1 MKLKIL
7 LTLNVLLL
15 TVVVFSFIS
24 LRSGTGEVQYMKDH
38 YETKYEIMSSYIL
51 NMNKGLSIEEFI
63 SKHSLDS
70 QPEEVTDHIIVD
82 HVYFFFNDDQLV
94 GVE

>member
-1 MKLKIL
+1 LKLKISL
-7 LTLNVLLL
+7 ALNVLLL
-15 TVVVFSFIS
+15 IVVALFFIL
-24 LRSGTGEVQYMKDH
+24 LRSGTGEVQYMKEH
-38 YETKYEIMSSYIL
+38 YETKYEVMSSYIL
-51 NMNKGLSIEEFI
+51 NMNKGLSIEAFI

-82 HVYFFFNDDQLV
+82 HVYFFFKDDQLV

>member
-1 MKLKIL
+1 M
-7 LTLNVLLL
+7 LLL
-15 TVVVFSFIS
+15 VVVALFFIL
-24 LRSGTGEVQYMKDH
+24 LRSGSGEDQYMKEH
-38 YETKYEIMSSYIL
+38 YETKYEVMSSYIL
-51 NMNKGLSIEEFI
+51 NMNEGLSSEEFR

-82 HVYFFFNDDQLV
+82 HVYFFFKDNQLV